1 MTWQWRSG
9 RGRVGWRVES
19 GRGDGVGGE
28 VDGEPNVVMEA
39 TGAVEAVTGR
49 RRRRLVRPVTEET
62 VAGALLFQSYYLPY
76 YLVLPFYLHG

>member
-1 MTWQWRSG
+1 M
-9 RGRVGWRVES
+9 
-19 GRGDGVGGE
+19 
-28 VDGEPNVVMEA
+28 VMEA